1 MYIGW
6 TVTQNIL
13 ITIKKEKNMETLN
26 IKAVEMENKS
36 TKSNNV
42 TMGNIEELTKVFK
55 QEEKELNRL
64 IKGKRND
71 AVIAAQQKVVD
82 EAKAQMEQA
91 QEFERISKEKAVNS
105 SFTFSVVDEET
116 GARTE
121 QQKKI
126 AFVKNN
132 RPVSSKKVDGFMA
145 LIAANKYDKA
155 FPIIVMEAS
164 KLIEAGYTVT
174 DINGKE
180 LTKEEAKDYFVIL
193 DGQHRS
199 TAFAKLIATGEY
211 QNLIPNVHVRDIEN
225 VGEYL
230 VDINNV
236 GSSWDKKD
244 RLIVASL
251 TTKDEL
257 FQNVAELLNEGFN
270 PSTAMLIYTGKSI
283 SDKQVNKAL
292 KGEEITFPN
301 GVEIKIERGNN
312 FINLC
317 KAANMSVSFIT
328 KRYFIK
334 DFNSYAKSTSEEQ
347 AFEALNKLKELN
359 YTEKDWKEV
368 KEENDFIEILKKALE
383 A

>member
-1 MYIGW
+1 M
-6 TVTQNIL
+6 T
-13 ITIKKEKNMETLN
+13 TLN
-26 IKAVEMENKS
+26 VNAVEMVNNSVE
-36 TKSNNV
+36 SNN
-42 TMGNIEELTKVFK
+42 TIMGNIEELTKVFE

-64 IKGKRND
+64 IKGNRNE

-82 EAKAQMEQA
+82 EAKTQMEQA
-91 QEFERISKEKAVNS
+91 KEFERISKEKAVNS
-105 SFTFSVVDEET
+105 SFTFSVVDDET

-132 RPVSSKKVDGFMA
+132 RPVSSKKVDGFIA

-236 GSSWDKKD
+236 GNSWDKRDK
-244 RLIVASL
+244 LVVASL

-270 PSTAMLIYTGKSI
+270 PSTAMLIYTGKSLP
-283 SDKQVNKAL
+283 DKQVNKAL
-292 KGEEITFPN
+292 KGEKIIFPK
-301 GVEIKIERGNN
+301 GVEINIERGNK

-359 YTEKDWKEV
+359 YTETNWKDI
-368 KEENDFIEILKKALE
+368 KEEDDFIEILKEALE

>member
-1 MYIGW
+1 
-6 TVTQNIL
+6 
-13 ITIKKEKNMETLN
+13 METLN
-26 IKAVEMENKS
+26 INAVEMV
-36 TKSNNV
+36 NNTV
-42 TMGNIEELTKVFK
+42 KLNNTVMGNIEELTKVFE

-64 IKGKRND
+64 VKRNRNE

-82 EAKAQMEQA
+82 EAKNQMEQA
-91 QEFERISKEKAVNS
+91 KEFERISKEKAVNS

-132 RPVSSKKVDGFMA
+132 RPVNSKKVDGFIA

-236 GSSWDKKD
+236 GSSWDKRDK
-244 RLIVASL
+244 LVVASL

-270 PSTAMLIYTGKSI
+270 PSTAMLIYTGKSLP
-283 SDKQVNKAL
+283 DKQVNKAL
-292 KGEEITFPN
+292 KGEKIIFPK
-301 GVEIKIERGNN
+301 GVEINIERGNK

-359 YTEKDWKEV
+359 YTETNWKDI
-368 KEENDFIEILKKALE
+368 KEEDDFIEILKEALE

>member
-1 MYIGW
+1 M
-6 TVTQNIL
+6 
-13 ITIKKEKNMETLN
+13 KTLN
-26 IKAVEMENKS
+26 EKVAKTV
-36 TKSNNV
+36 KSNNA
-42 TMGNIEELTKVFK
+42 TMGNVEELTKVLK
-55 QEEKELNRL
+55 QEEKELERL
-64 IKGKRND
+64 TKRNAD
-71 AVIAAQQKVVD
+71 EAVIAAQQNVVD
-82 EAKAQMEQA
+82 SAKAKLEQA
-91 QEFERISKEKAVNS
+91 QEFEKESNENIGND
-105 SFTFSVVDEET
+105 FLTFSVVNEET
-116 GARTE
+116 GARAE

-132 RPVSSKKVDGFMA
+132 RSVNSKKVDGFIA
-145 LIAANKYDKA
+145 LIAANKYEKA
-155 FPIIVMEAS
+155 FPIIVVEAA

-174 DINGKE
+174 DIKGRE
-180 LTKEEAKDYFVIL
+180 LTKEEAADYLVIL
-193 DGQHRS
+193 DGQHRC
-199 TAFAKLIATGEY
+199 TAFAKLVATGKYTET
-211 QNLIPNVHVRDIEN
+211 IPNVYMRDVEN

-244 RLIVASL
+244 RLVVASL
-251 TTKDEL
+251 TTKDGL

-270 PSTAMLIYTGKSI
+270 PTTAMLIYTGKSL

-292 KGEEITFPN
+292 KGEEITFPK
-301 GVEIKIERGNN
+301 GTEINIERGNK

-317 KAANMSVSFIT
+317 KAAKMDVSFIT

-359 YTEKDWKEV
+359 YTEANWKEV
-368 KEENDFIEILKKALE
+368 KEEDDFIEILKEALE

>member
-1 MYIGW
+1 M
-6 TVTQNIL
+6 TTSNVNS
-13 ITIKKEKNMETLN
+13 
-26 IKAVEMENKS
+26 VEMVNNSVE
-36 TKSNNV
+36 SNNA
-42 TMGNIEELTKVFK
+42 TMGNIEELTKVFEK
-55 QEEKELNRL
+55 EEKELNRL
-64 IKGKRND
+64 VKGNRNE

-82 EAKAQMEQA
+82 EAKTQMEQA
-91 QEFERISKEKAVNS
+91 KEFERISKEKAVNS
-105 SFTFSVVDEET
+105 SFTFSVMDEET
-116 GARTE
+116 GVKTE

-132 RPVSSKKVDGFMA
+132 RPISSKKVDGFIA

-199 TAFAKLIATGEY
+199 TAFAKLIATGKY
-211 QNLIPNVHVRDIEN
+211 QNMIPNVHVRDIEN

-244 RLIVASL
+244 RLVVASL

-270 PSTAMLIYTGKSI
+270 PSTAMLIYTGKSL

-292 KGEEITFPN
+292 KGEEITFPK
-301 GVEIKIERGNN
+301 GTEINIERGNK

-317 KAANMSVSFIT
+317 KAAKMDVSFIT

-359 YTEKDWKEV
+359 YTEANWKEV
-368 KEENDFIEILKKALE
+368 KEEDDFIEILKEALE

>member
-1 MYIGW
+1 M
-6 TVTQNIL
+6 
-13 ITIKKEKNMETLN
+13 KTLN
-26 IKAVEMENKS
+26 VNETKMVNNSVE
-36 TKSNNV
+36 SNNA
-42 TMGNIEELTKVFK
+42 TMGNVEELTKVLN
-55 QEEKELNRL
+55 QEEKELQRL
-64 IKGKRND
+64 TKRNANE
-71 AVIAAQQKVVD
+71 AVIAAQKNVVD
-82 EAKAQMEQA
+82 NAKAKLEQA

-105 SFTFSVVDEET
+105 FFTFSVVDEET
-116 GARTE
+116 GVRTE

-132 RPVSSKKVDGFMA
+132 RPVNSKKVDGFIA

-236 GSSWDKKD
+236 GSSWDKRDK
-244 RLIVASL
+244 LVVASL

-270 PSTAMLIYTGKSI
+270 PSTAMLIYTGKSLP
-283 SDKQVNKAL
+283 DKQVNKAL
-292 KGEEITFPN
+292 KGEKIIFPK
-301 GVEIKIERGNN
+301 GVEINIERGNK

-359 YTEKDWKEV
+359 YTETNWKDI
-368 KEENDFIEILKKALE
+368 KEEDDFIEIPKEALE

>member
-1 MYIGW
+1 
-6 TVTQNIL
+6 
-13 ITIKKEKNMETLN
+13 
-26 IKAVEMENKS
+26 MENLNLNATEMVNNS
-36 TKSNNV
+36 VESNNA
-42 TMGNIEELTKVFK
+42 TMGNVEELTKVLK
-55 QEEKELNRL
+55 QEEKELQRL
-64 IKGKRND
+64 IKRNAD
-71 AVIAAQQKVVD
+71 EAVIAAQQNVVD
-82 EAKAQMEQA
+82 KTKAKLEQA
-91 QEFERISKEKAVNS
+91 QEFEKESNENIGND
-105 SFTFSVVDEET
+105 FLTFSIVNEET
-116 GARTE
+116 GARVE

-126 AFVKNN
+126 GFVKNN
-132 RPVSSKKVDGFMA
+132 RPVNPKKVDSFIA
-145 LIAANKYDKA
+145 LIAANKYEKA
-155 FPIIVMEAS
+155 FPIIVVEAA

-174 DINGKE
+174 DIKGRE
-180 LTKEEAKDYFVIL
+180 LTKEEAADYLVIL
-193 DGQHRS
+193 DGQHRC
-199 TAFAKLIATGEY
+199 TAFAKLVATGKYTET
-211 QNLIPNVHVRDIEN
+211 IPNVYVRDIEN

-244 RLIVASL
+244 RLVVASL

-270 PSTAMLIYTGKSI
+270 PTTAMLIYTGKSL
-283 SDKQVNKAL
+283 SDKQVSKAL
-292 KGEEITFPN
+292 KGEEITLPK
-301 GVEIKIERGNN
+301 GTEIKIERGNR

-359 YTEKDWKEV
+359 YTEANWKEI
-368 KEENDFIEILKKALE
+368 KEEDDFIEILKEALE

>member
-1 MYIGW
+1 M
-6 TVTQNIL
+6 
-13 ITIKKEKNMETLN
+13 KTLN
-26 IKAVEMENKS
+26 VNETKMVNNSVE
-36 TKSNNV
+36 SNNA
-42 TMGNIEELTKVFK
+42 TMGNVEELTKVLN
-55 QEEKELNRL
+55 QEEKELQRL
-64 IKGKRND
+64 TKRNANE
-71 AVIAAQQKVVD
+71 AVIAAQKNVVD
-82 EAKAQMEQA
+82 NAKAKLEQA

-105 SFTFSVVDEET
+105 FFTFSVVDEET
-116 GARTE
+116 GVRTE

-132 RPVSSKKVDGFMA
+132 RPVNSKKVDGFIA

-236 GSSWDKKD
+236 GSSWDKRDK
-244 RLIVASL
+244 LVVASL

-270 PSTAMLIYTGKSI
+270 PSTAMLIYTGKSLP
-283 SDKQVNKAL
+283 DKQVNKAL
-292 KGEEITFPN
+292 KGEKIIFPK
-301 GVEIKIERGNN
+301 GVEINIERGNK

-359 YTEKDWKEV
+359 YTEANWKEV
-368 KEENDFIEILKKALE
+368 KEEDDFIEILKEALE

>member
-1 MYIGW
+1 M
-6 TVTQNIL
+6 
-13 ITIKKEKNMETLN
+13 KTLN
-26 IKAVEMENKS
+26 VNETKMVNNSVE
-36 TKSNNV
+36 SNNA
-42 TMGNIEELTKVFK
+42 TMGNVEELTKVLN
-55 QEEKELNRL
+55 QEEKELQRL
-64 IKGKRND
+64 TKRNANE
-71 AVIAAQQKVVD
+71 AVIAAQKNVVD
-82 EAKAQMEQA
+82 NAKAKLEQA

-105 SFTFSVVDEET
+105 FFTFSVVDGET
-116 GARTE
+116 GVRTE

-132 RPVSSKKVDGFMA
+132 RPVNSKKVDGFIA

-180 LTKEEAKDYFVIL
+180 LTKEEAKNYFVIL

-236 GSSWDKKD
+236 GSSWDKRDK
-244 RLIVASL
+244 LVVASL

-270 PSTAMLIYTGKSI
+270 PSTAMLIYTGKSLP
-283 SDKQVNKAL
+283 DKQVNKAL
-292 KGEEITFPN
+292 KGEKIIFPKGMEIN
-301 GVEIKIERGNN
+301 IERGNK

-359 YTEKDWKEV
+359 YTETNWKDI
-368 KEENDFIEILKKALE
+368 KEEDDFIEILKEALE

>member
-1 MYIGW
+1 M
-6 TVTQNIL
+6 
-13 ITIKKEKNMETLN
+13 KTLN
-26 IKAVEMENKS
+26 EKAAETV
-36 TKSNNV
+36 KSNNA
-42 TMGNIEELTKVFK
+42 TMGNVEELTKVLK
-55 QEEKELNRL
+55 QEEKELERL
-64 IKGKRND
+64 TKRNAD
-71 AVIAAQQKVVD
+71 EAVIAAQQNVVD
-82 EAKAQMEQA
+82 SAKAKLEQA
-91 QEFERISKEKAVNS
+91 QEFEKESNENIGND
-105 SFTFSVVDEET
+105 FLTFSVVNEET
-116 GARTE
+116 GARAE

-132 RPVSSKKVDGFMA
+132 RPVNSKKVDRFIA
-145 LIAANKYDKA
+145 LIAANKYEKA
-155 FPIIVMEAS
+155 FPIIVVEAT

-174 DINGKE
+174 DIKGRE
-180 LTKEEAKDYFVIL
+180 LTKEEAADYLVIL
-193 DGQHRS
+193 DGQHRC
-199 TAFAKLIATGEY
+199 TAFAKLVATGKYTET
-211 QNLIPNVHVRDIEN
+211 IPNVYMRDIEN

-244 RLIVASL
+244 RLVVASL

-270 PSTAMLIYTGKSI
+270 PSTAMLIYTGKSL

-292 KGEEITFPN
+292 KGEEITFPK
-301 GVEIKIERGNN
+301 GTEINIERGNK

-317 KAANMSVSFIT
+317 KAAKMDVSFIT

-359 YTEKDWKEV
+359 YTEANWKEV
-368 KEENDFIEILKKALE
+368 KEEDDFIEILKEALE

>member
-1 MYIGW
+1 M
-6 TVTQNIL
+6 
-13 ITIKKEKNMETLN
+13 KTLN
-26 IKAVEMENKS
+26 VNETKMVNNSVE
-36 TKSNNV
+36 SNNA
-42 TMGNIEELTKVFK
+42 TMGNVEELTKVLN
-55 QEEKELNRL
+55 QEEKELQRL
-64 IKGKRND
+64 TKRNANE
-71 AVIAAQQKVVD
+71 AVIAAQKNVVD
-82 EAKAQMEQA
+82 NAKAKLEQA

-105 SFTFSVVDEET
+105 FFTFSVVDEET
-116 GARTE
+116 GVRTE

-132 RPVSSKKVDGFMA
+132 RPVNSKKVDGFIA

-236 GSSWDKKD
+236 GSSWD
-244 RLIVASL
+244 
-251 TTKDEL
+251 
-257 FQNVAELLNEGFN
+257 
-270 PSTAMLIYTGKSI
+270 M
-283 SDKQVNKAL
+283 
-292 KGEEITFPN
+292 
-301 GVEIKIERGNN
+301 
-312 FINLC
+312 
-317 KAANMSVSFIT
+317 
-328 KRYFIK
+328 
-334 DFNSYAKSTSEEQ
+334 
-347 AFEALNKLKELN
+347 
-359 YTEKDWKEV
+359 
-368 KEENDFIEILKKALE
+368 
-383 A
+383 

>member
-1 MYIGW
+1 M
-6 TVTQNIL
+6 
-13 ITIKKEKNMETLN
+13 KTLN
-26 IKAVEMENKS
+26 VNETKMVNNSVE
-36 TKSNNV
+36 SNNA
-42 TMGNIEELTKVFK
+42 TMGNVEELTKVLN
-55 QEEKELNRL
+55 QEEKELQRL
-64 IKGKRND
+64 TKRNANE
-71 AVIAAQQKVVD
+71 AVIAAQKNVVD
-82 EAKAQMEQA
+82 NAKAKLEQA

-105 SFTFSVVDEET
+105 FFTFSVVDEET
-116 GARTE
+116 GVRTE

-132 RPVSSKKVDGFMA
+132 RPVNSKKVDGFIA

-236 GSSWDKKD
+236 GSSWDKRDK
-244 RLIVASL
+244 LVVASL

-270 PSTAMLIYTGKSI
+270 PSTAMLIYTGKSLP
-283 SDKQVNKAL
+283 DKQVNKAL
-292 KGEEITFPN
+292 KGEKIIFPK
-301 GVEIKIERGNN
+301 GVEINIERGNK

-317 KAANMSVSFIT
+317 KAAKMDVSFIT
-328 KRYFIK
+328 KRYFIRG
-334 DFNSYAKSTSEEQ
+334 FNKCADRIGEEK
-347 AFEALNKLKELN
+347 AFLVLDKL
-359 YTEKDWKEV
+359 
-368 KEENDFIEILKKALE
+368 
-383 A
+383 

>member
-1 MYIGW
+1 M
-6 TVTQNIL
+6 
-13 ITIKKEKNMETLN
+13 KTLN
-26 IKAVEMENKS
+26 EKVAKTV
-36 TKSNNV
+36 KSNNA
-42 TMGNIEELTKVFK
+42 TMGNVEELTKVLK
-55 QEEKELNRL
+55 QEEKELERL
-64 IKGKRND
+64 TKRNAD
-71 AVIAAQQKVVD
+71 EAVIAAQQNVVD
-82 EAKAQMEQA
+82 SAKAKLEQA
-91 QEFERISKEKAVNS
+91 QEFEKESNENIGND
-105 SFTFSVVDEET
+105 FLTFSIVNEET
-116 GARTE
+116 GARVE

-132 RPVSSKKVDGFMA
+132 RPVNSKKVDSFIA
-145 LIAANKYDKA
+145 LIAANKYEKA
-155 FPIIVMEAS
+155 FPIIVVEAA

-174 DINGKE
+174 DIKGRE
-180 LTKEEAKDYFVIL
+180 LTKEEAADYLVIL
-193 DGQHRS
+193 DGQHRC
-199 TAFAKLIATGEY
+199 TAFAKLVATGKYTET
-211 QNLIPNVHVRDIEN
+211 IPNVYVRDIEN

-244 RLIVASL
+244 RLVVASL

-270 PSTAMLIYTGKSI
+270 PSTAMLIYTGKSL

-292 KGEEITFPN
+292 KGEEITFPK
-301 GVEIKIERGNN
+301 GTEINIERGNK

-317 KAANMSVSFIT
+317 KAAKMDVSFIT

-359 YTEKDWKEV
+359 YTEANWKEV
-368 KEENDFIEILKKALE
+368 KEEDDFIEILKEALE

>member
-1 MYIGW
+1 
-6 TVTQNIL
+6 
-13 ITIKKEKNMETLN
+13 
-26 IKAVEMENKS
+26 
-36 TKSNNV
+36 
-42 TMGNIEELTKVFK
+42 MGNVEELTKVLN
-55 QEEKELNRL
+55 QEEKELQRL
-64 IKGKRND
+64 TKRNANE
-71 AVIAAQQKVVD
+71 AVIAAQKNVVD
-82 EAKAQMEQA
+82 NAKAKLEQA

-105 SFTFSVVDEET
+105 FFTFSVVDEET
-116 GARTE
+116 GVRTE

-132 RPVSSKKVDGFMA
+132 RPVNSKKVDGFIA

-236 GSSWDKKD
+236 GSSWDKRDK
-244 RLIVASL
+244 LVVASL

-270 PSTAMLIYTGKSI
+270 PSTAMLIYTGKSLP
-283 SDKQVNKAL
+283 DKQVNKAL
-292 KGEEITFPN
+292 KGEKIIFPK
-301 GVEIKIERGNN
+301 GVEINIERGNK

-359 YTEKDWKEV
+359 YTETNWKDI
-368 KEENDFIEILKKALE
+368 KEEDDFIEILKEALE

>member
-1 MYIGW
+1 M
-6 TVTQNIL
+6 T
-13 ITIKKEKNMETLN
+13 TLN
-26 IKAVEMENKS
+26 VNATEMVNNSVE
-36 TKSNNV
+36 SNNA
-42 TMGNIEELTKVFK
+42 TMGNVEELTKVLK
-55 QEEKELNRL
+55 QEEKELQRL
-64 IKGKRND
+64 IKRNAD
-71 AVIAAQQKVVD
+71 EAVIAAQQNVVD
-82 EAKAQMEQA
+82 KTKAKLEQA
-91 QEFERISKEKAVNS
+91 QEFEKESNENIGND
-105 SFTFSVVDEET
+105 FLTFSIVNEET
-116 GARTE
+116 GARVE

-132 RPVSSKKVDGFMA
+132 RPVNSKKVDSFIA
-145 LIAANKYDKA
+145 LIAANKYEKA
-155 FPIIVMEAS
+155 FPIIVVEAA

-174 DINGKE
+174 DIKGRE
-180 LTKEEAKDYFVIL
+180 LTKEEAADYLVIL
-193 DGQHRS
+193 DGQHRC
-199 TAFAKLIATGEY
+199 TAFAKLVATGKYTET
-211 QNLIPNVHVRDIEN
+211 NPNVYVRDIEN

-236 GSSWDKKD
+236 GSSLDKKD
-244 RLIVASL
+244 RLVVAYL

-270 PSTAMLIYTGKSI
+270 PSTAMLIYTGKSL

-292 KGEEITFPN
+292 KGEEITFPK
-301 GVEIKIERGNN
+301 GTEINIERGNK

-317 KAANMSVSFIT
+317 KAAKMDVSFIT

-359 YTEKDWKEV
+359 YTEANWKEV
-368 KEENDFIEILKKALE
+368 KEEDDFIEILKEALE